1 MSAPPRS
8 GPAPYDWNQPTPL
21 PGQSL
26 PGRPGDGRRVAQQA
40 HHGDADPVV
49 PYQGGPRFGSKVWIL
64 DSEPQSDA
72 TWAKHN
78 GCKGP
83 LVQPRNYTATYTSKD
98 PETRGQTIQ
107 TTAIYRKYEGCPPT
121 APVEWCAACLASLP
135 PVCGP
140 SPVLRGAPTTR
151 AAGTR
156 SLAARTAA
164 PPRSMVV
171 SLSGSSSASGC
182 RWRRP
187 STSSDCTRESL
198 GP

>member
-1 MSAPPRS
+1 MPSLWGENVGHHLRWAQANGGYGIRS
-8 GPAPYDWNQPTPL
+8 GAQCSAKRACTVGKGGNEA
-21 PGQSL
+21 G
-26 PGRPGDGRRVAQQA
+26 AQQA

-135 PVCGP
+135 
-140 SPVLRGAPTTR
+140 R
-151 AAGTR
+151 AA
-156 SLAARTAA
+156 L
-164 PPRSMVV
+164 PRCYPEPQRRVWQV
-171 SLSGSSSASGC
+171 RDCWVPA
-182 RWRRP
+182 RWRHHDRW
-187 STSSDCTRESL
+187 SRAFLDRV
-198 GP
+198 